1 MTIILNACSAEEM
14 NLGGLR
20 TNPLMVR
27 GGGWNLSREPIDCDQ
42 ANVLASWLH
51 LAASRKLSYCWI
63 VENLLKYGPHST
75 FP

>member
-1 MTIILNACSAEEM
+1 MHAGSEEK

-27 GGGWNLSREPIDCDQ
+27 GGGWDVSLGPPHCDQ
-42 ANVLASWLH
+42 ANVLATWLH
-51 LAASRKLSYCWI
+51 LAAKRKLSYRLI
-63 VENLLKYGPHST
+63 VENLLKYGPHSK